1 MAYLATLEGADDTG
15 YLLDRLFDTNDTLG
29 VLIYGPTVWN
39 KLKSFVANL
48 STRELV
54 MNRGNFGAWK
64 NQTYNSNN
72 DVIDEAI
79 GFNHRMGAELLGA
92 ENWGHF
98 VNRCKMA
105 APVLGYDF
113 VKNLITDPVTKSLQ
127 AILPKSASPIDFL
140 KFGTGIQQIQT
151 AIDTAKSITGIN
163 EREAAAKAQA
173 EAQAFQQ
180 AQAEAEQQRQHELE
194 IAAVQAQIEAN
205 AKTEAEKIK
214 AQSEYN
220 AAVNTSPERL
230 NAQTR
235 NLVIIGGI
243 GLLAAVILT
252 RRK

>member
-15 YLLDRLFDTNDTLG
+15 YLLDRLFDTNDALG

-39 KLKSFVANL
+39 KLKNFVANL
-48 STRELV
+48 ATRELI

-64 NQTYNSNN
+64 NQNYNSNK

-105 APVLGYDF
+105 APVLGYNF
-113 VKNLITDPVTKSLQ
+113 VKNLITEPVTKSLQ
-127 AILPKSASPIDFL
+127 AILPKSAKPTDLI
-140 KFGTGIQQIQT
+140 KYATGVQQIQT
-151 AIDTAKSITGIN
+151 AIDTAKSITGIK
-163 EREAAAKAQA
+163 EREANERAQA
-173 EAQAFQQ
+173 EAKAYQQ

-214 AQSEYN
+214 AQSEYD

-235 NLVIIGGI
+235 NLLIIGGI
-243 GLLAAVILT
+243 GLLAAVIIS
-252 RRK
+252 KGK

>member
-15 YLLDRLFDTNDTLG
+15 YLLDHLFDTNDTLG

-48 STRELV
+48 ATRELV

-64 NQTYNSNN
+64 NQNYNSNN

-113 VKNLITDPVTKSLQ
+113 VKNLITDPVTKSLR
-127 AILPKSASPIDFL
+127 AILPASASPIDLL
-140 KFGTGIQQIQT
+140 KFSTGVQQIET

-205 AKTEAEKIK
+205 AKKE
-214 AQSEYN
+214 